1 MLGFL
6 HVLHGVR
13 CGRAGSIL
21 DMSQLAAA
29 FMPRNLAEQFLADVS
44 RQINCTTYNYLLT
57 RMHRP
62 EVGAS
67 TATGGRQ
74 IMDAARLNRTIDDE
88 LVEARARYE
97 QRRPKSRT
105 VHQRACEVM
114 PGGNTRTVLY
124 HDPFPLRL
132 AHGEGAIATDA
143 DGHRYINLLGEY
155 TAGLFGHSHPVIRTA
170 IDAAL
175 DGGVN
180 LGGHNMFEVELARHV
195 VARFPAIERVRF
207 TNSGTEANLMA
218 IATARAS
225 TKRSK
230 VLVFRGGYHGGLL
243 YFGGGGIPINA
254 PYEFI
259 VAPYNDAD
267 ATARLIRE
275 NASDLACVLT
285 EAMMGSGGCI
295 PARPDFLAML
305 REETCAAGALLVLDE
320 VMTSR
325 FGRSGAHGLLGLEP
339 DLVTLGKWIGGGMSF
354 GAFGGRADIM
364 AIYDPSKPG
373 SLPHAGTFNNNVLS
387 MSAGIAA
394 LTQVFTPDVAEAL
407 HARGEQLRERLNA
420 LFRSADVS
428 LQATGQGSLMNIH
441 AVRGPVNSLDNLDGS
456 DDRLKELVFLDL
468 LERGFYLARRGF
480 IALSLAVDDAATE
493 QFLGALQD
501 IVSERRRVLA

>member
-1 MLGFL
+1 MDT
-6 HVLHGVR
+6 VR
-13 CGRAGSIL
+13 R
-21 DMSQLAAA
+21 
-29 FMPRNLAEQFLADVS
+29 
-44 RQINCTTYNYLLT
+44 
-57 RMHRP
+57 
-62 EVGAS
+62 
-67 TATGGRQ
+67 
-74 IMDAARLNRTIDDE
+74 NRTIEDE
-88 LVEARARYE
+88 LAEARKRYAE
-97 QRRPKSRT
+97 RRPKSLA

-124 HDPFPLRL
+124 HGPFPLRL
-132 AHGEGAIATDA
+132 AHGEGAVATDA
-143 DGHRYINLLGEY
+143 DGHRYVNLLGEY
-155 TAGLFGHSHPVIRTA
+155 TAGLFGHSHPLIRAA

-180 LGGHNMFEVELARHV
+180 LGGHNMFEAELARHV
-195 VARFPAIERVRF
+195 VARFCAIERVRF

-218 IATARAS
+218 IATARAF

-254 PYEFI
+254 PYDFI
-259 VAPYNDAD
+259 VAPYNDAE
-267 ATARLIRE
+267 ATARLIRA
-275 NASDLACVLT
+275 NGADLACVLT

-295 PARPDFLAML
+295 TGRPDFLAML
-305 REETCAAGALLVLDE
+305 REETRAAGGLFILDE

-354 GAFGGRADIM
+354 GAFGGRGDIM
-364 AIYDPSKPG
+364 AMYDPERPG

-394 LTQVFTPDVAEAL
+394 LTQVFTPEIAVAL
-407 HARGEQLRERLNA
+407 HARGERLRSRVNE
-420 LFRSADVS
+420 LFQSADVG

-441 AVRGPVNSLDNLDGS
+441 GLRGPVNTPDDLTGS
-456 DDRLKELVFLDL
+456 DDRIKELVFLDL

-480 IALSLAVDDAATE
+480 IALSLAIDDAAME
-493 QFLGALQD
+493 QFLAALQG
-501 IVSERRRVLA
+501 ILAERRQLLA